1 MEGIDDDDEES
12 DLFDTVCALCDNGGE
27 LLCCEGICMRSF
39 HPTEEAGE
47 DSDCIS
53 LGYTDTEVKAI
64 QNFLCLNCQFKKHQ
78 CYVCGKLGSSDK
90 SVGAEVFRC
99 VSATCGYFYHPACV
113 AKLLHPGNEDE
124 AAQHQKKIASG
135 ESFTCPVHKCVVCK
149 QGENK
154 EVKELQFAIC
164 RRCPKSYHR
173 KCLPKDIIFEDSD
186 NEEDITARAWDGLL
200 PNRILIYCLKHQ
212 IDEELGTPIRNHIKF
227 PDVPQKK
234 KACLQELPKNVLAKK
249 KAVSEVMP
257 KGIVQIKTL
266 KNSKSSTGVLENDSA
281 VRKAR
286 LLSGQAID
294 LPNKR
299 KSSDSTKKRSKDFG
313 QPNSTKN
320 ERNSVL
326 VENKTSVGEDRVKQF
341 VSGKGLDPAKLKEHV
356 TCKIGSA
363 ALPTSASKKSHSVH
377 LVDSKMEKKI
387 RDLMQSS
394 SSLTLED
401 IVKRHDVPSTH
412 ACFSRPVDKTI
423 TMGKVDGSI
432 EAVRTALQKL
442 DDGCSI
448 EDAKAVCEP
457 EIVNQIIK
465 WRNRLKVY
473 LAPFLHG
480 MRYTSFGRH
489 FTKKEKLQEIVEK
502 LHWYVR
508 EGDMIVDFCCGANDF
523 SCFMKQKLDE
533 TGKKCLFRNYDLI
546 QPKNDFNFVKKD
558 WMKVKRNELP
568 RGAGLIMGLN
578 PPFGVKACLAN
589 KFIDKALQ
597 FKPKLL
603 ILIVPEETERLDKKN
618 RPEYDLIWEDC
629 TSLSGKSFY
638 LPGSVDVKDKQMEQ
652 WNVKPPVLYLWS
664 HKNWTQRHWTIA
676 ERHGHTSRQIKESCP
691 AIEEKTRPQNLD
703 QHKEEDQ
710 DVFGDLPSIL
720 DDIPGAEE
728 QTIPAKPISHSD
740 QNVRVESG
748 SSKQKKRPAEDLKER
763 HPARS
768 KKSKKPKVVR
778 RPDDS
783 RREPPP
789 AALAS
794 TDMSISPL
802 KRATDNEEQ
811 PSSHLTHNGFTGP
824 SHFTKD
830 PYSSGLRNDRHNW
843 SSSGGGPLGDMR
855 SMSPIAM
862 DEWFPRYGGSGGG
875 GIDGMSRAGFGGM
888 NDLGHMGFNRMAPPQ
903 SLPLYSFP
911 TSVSR
916 APPSYGMSATQRYA
930 PRLEETNFAPLGM
943 AGRTD
948 MYDLAGRSAGD
959 GSSGGGYPPPDV
971 MGGYMHGQNRY
982 PGPGSGTGGWLN
994 D

>member
-1 MEGIDDDDEES
+1 MKSLSDDDEEITPDSVTNYHFVDNKDEPVSYFVLPLRWSDDADGDGPQTPKKSVFLHGEAGIDKIHRQVTAWRLDLSGEAPEVFVLAKDNKWIKLVKPRKSFEEEIRTISIVVQCLHYLRRNPEAQAKSLWEHVQKVFSTYEIRPSEADVVDHLRLIDMIMKRDEVLATSKVLVGFLEDKPKKRKASAEGSQADLDGFIVDDAEDEGPSDMEGIDDDDEES

-90 SVGAEVFRC
+90 SVGAEDFLLQLSVGDYLFLI
-99 VSATCGYFYHPACV
+99 
-113 AKLLHPGNEDE
+113 KLL
-124 AAQHQKKIASG
+124 IS
-135 ESFTCPVHKCVVCK
+135 
-149 QGENK
+149 
-154 EVKELQFAIC
+154 
-164 RRCPKSYHR
+164 R
-173 KCLPKDIIFEDSD
+173 DIIFEDSD

-212 IDEELGTPIRNHIKF
+212 IDEGLGTPIRNHIKF

-249 KAVSEVMP
+249 KKAVSE
-257 KGIVQIKTL
+257 
-266 KNSKSSTGVLENDSA
+266 
-281 VRKAR
+281 
-286 LLSGQAID
+286 
-294 LPNKR
+294 
-299 KSSDSTKKRSKDFG
+299 
-313 QPNSTKN
+313 
-320 ERNSVL
+320 
-326 VENKTSVGEDRVKQF
+326 
-341 VSGKGLDPAKLKEHV
+341 
-356 TCKIGSA
+356 
-363 ALPTSASKKSHSVH
+363 
-377 LVDSKMEKKI
+377 I
-387 RDLMQSS
+387 RDLMRSS
-394 SSLTLED
+394 SSLTLEE

-489 FTKKEKLQEIVEK
+489 FTKKEKLQEIV
-502 LHWYVR
+502 
-508 EGDMIVDFCCGANDF
+508 DFCCGANDF

-546 QPKNDFNFVKKD
+546 QPK
-558 WMKVKRNELP
+558 
-568 RGAGLIMGLN
+568 IMGLN

-691 AIEEKTRPQNLD
+691 AIEEKTSPQNPD

-720 DDIPGAEE
+720 DDIPGVEE

-748 SSKQKKRPAEDLKER
+748 SSKQKKRPAENLKER

-783 RREPPP
+783 RRELPPVPP
-789 AALAS
+789 AS
-794 TDMSISPL
+794 SDMSITPL

-811 PSSHLTHNGFTGP
+811 PSSHLTHNVFTGP
-824 SHFTKD
+824 SHFTED
-830 PYSSGLRNDRHNW
+830 PYSSGLRNDLHNW

-888 NDLGHMGFNRMAPPQ
+888 DDLGHMGFNRMAPPQ
-903 SLPLYSFP
+903 SLPPYPFP
-911 TSVSR
+911 TLVSR
-916 APPSYGMSATQRYA
+916 APPPSYGMSATQRYA

-943 AGRTD
+943 SGRAD
-948 MYDLAGRSAGD
+948 MYDLAGRSAG
-959 GSSGGGYPPPDV
+959 GGSGGGYPPPDV
-971 MGGYMHGQNRY
+971 MGGYMHGQHRY